1 MNEAFGR
8 PFYAYVKVSVS
19 SDGTGRRWSTSAAG
33 SLVEEVTEHVE
44 KVEDWDH
51 EKVGKKALK

>member
-44 KVEDWDH
+44 KVED
-51 EKVGKKALK
+51 